1 MISFIILSFTHI
13 SINKMAKNKNFTFE
27 SLVPTNKPTEIT
39 NNTAQSAM
47 LAAIQENMGPSTKV
61 TFDCPNELV
70 EQMKDYGY
78 WEGMSQKDI
87 IIEALGVFFADKK
100 FKERPEKVKMRK
112 KVGRKPKALKAFMN

>member
-1 MISFIILSFTHI
+1 
-13 SINKMAKNKNFTFE
+13 MAKNKNFTFE
-27 SLVPTNKPTEIT
+27 SLVSTEKPVENAASTQANLI
-39 NNTAQSAM
+39 
-47 LAAIQENMGPSTKV
+47 LAAMQDSGPSTKV

-87 IIEALGVFFADKK
+87 IIEALGVFFKDKK
-100 FKERPEKVKMRK
+100 VKERPEKVKMRK

>member
-1 MISFIILSFTHI
+1 
-13 SINKMAKNKNFTFE
+13 MAKNKNFTFE
-27 SLVPTNKPTEIT
+27 SLVPTNKSSETI
-39 NNTAQSAM
+39 NTGNTQQNAIMAAM
-47 LAAIQENMGPSTKV
+47 QESGPSTKV

-87 IIEALGVFFADKK
+87 IIEALGVFFEDKK
-100 FKERPEKVKMRK
+100 IRERPEKVKMRK

>member
-1 MISFIILSFTHI
+1 
-13 SINKMAKNKNFTFE
+13 MAKNKNFTFE
-27 SLVPTNKPTEIT
+27 SLVPTKSAET
-39 NNTAQSAM
+39 NAAASTTAQQNALIAAM
-47 LAAIQENMGPSTKV
+47 QESGPSTKV

-87 IIEALGVFFADKK
+87 IIEALGIFFEGKK

>member
-1 MISFIILSFTHI
+1 
-13 SINKMAKNKNFTFE
+13 MAKNKNFTFE
-27 SLVPTNKPTEIT
+27 SLVPTKSAEINIST
-39 NNTAQSAM
+39 GTAQQNAMITAMQESA
-47 LAAIQENMGPSTKV
+47 GPSTKV

-87 IIEALGVFFADKK
+87 IIEALGVFFTDKK

>member
-1 MISFIILSFTHI
+1 
-13 SINKMAKNKNFTFE
+13 MAKNKNFTFE
-27 SLVPTNKPTEIT
+27 SLVPTGKSAEVAALT
-39 NNTAQSAM
+39 QSNAV
-47 LAAIQENMGPSTKV
+47 LNAIQETGPSTKV

-87 IIEALGVFFADKK
+87 IIEALGVFFEDKK
-100 FKERPEKVKMRK
+100 IRERPEKVKMRK

>member
-1 MISFIILSFTHI
+1 
-13 SINKMAKNKNFTFE
+13 MAKNKNFTFE
-27 SLVPTNKPTEIT
+27 SLVPTGKTADTAASIQTNAMIT
-39 NNTAQSAM
+39 AM
-47 LAAIQENMGPSTKV
+47 QDSGPSTKV

-87 IIEALGVFFADKK
+87 IIEALGVFFEDKK
-100 FKERPEKVKMRK
+100 IKERPEKVKMRK